1 MNRQSALLRPAH
13 LLHRLAPGDV
23 HDHDGNADHLGMTD
37 GAMRGFALDR
47 LWPRHAVIIGRDMA
61 LAFQLGGQETDGVV
75 TLAMDHH
82 QRLLAARDL
91 EDFEQ
96 LLVTE
101 HEVVIGHEHLERGV
115 AVLDQRR
122 QLLPEHDRGRIGN
135 DEMER
140 RVDIALAFG
149 ELAVVLDAGPQRR
162 ALLLKRKREDH
173 GVAAGGCRTGR
184 RGEVVGHH
192 HVGAGGLRDVD
203 MAIDPARQRQQP
215 GRVDLAGS
223 TLDMISNADDAAVA
237 NADIGAKLV
246 ASRHDGAA
254 ANGEVEL
261 RHRSLRHLMTADV
274 WKIRPQSARAPMSPP
289 ASSRVRHSVTA
300 TESSTATFN
309 SRSSEAASAA
319 PSRLV
324 QRMTTAS
331 APSAAT
337 ARIMPAIVAG
347 ATSPNEKLSRRPRC
361 RSVCGAI
368 PSSAQ
373 TSPIRRCT
381 SSV

>member
-1 MNRQSALLRPAH
+1 MNRQSALLSPAH

-47 LWPRHAVIIGRDMA
+47 LWPRPAVIIGRDMA

-91 EDFEQ
+91 EDLEQ

-101 HEVVIGHEHLERGV
+101 HEVVIGHEYLERGV
-115 AVLDQRR
+115 AVLDQGR
-122 QLLPEHDRGRIGN
+122 QLLPEHDRGRIGD

-140 RVDIALAFG
+140 GVDITLAFG
-149 ELAVVLDAGPQRR
+149 ELVVVLDAGPQGR
-162 ALLLKRKREDH
+162 AFLLKRKREDH
-173 GVAAGGCRTGR
+173 GIAAGGCRTGR

-203 MAIDPARQRQQP
+203 MAVDPAGQRQQACC
-215 GRVDLAGS
+215 VDLARCAFE
-223 TLDMISNADDAAVA
+223 MIGNADDAAVA
-237 NADIGAKLV
+237 NADIGAELV
-246 ASRHDGAA
+246 AGRHDDAA
-254 ANGEVEL
+254 ANSEIEL
-261 RHRSLRHLMTADV
+261 RHRNLHHLMTVDV
-274 WKIRPQSARAPMSPP
+274 WKMRPQSARAPASPP
-289 ASSRVRHSVTA
+289 ASSRIRHSVTA
-300 TESSTATFN
+300 TESSTAIFN

-324 QRMTTAS
+324 QRITTAS

-347 ATSPNEKLSRRPRC
+347 ATSPKEKLSRSPRC
-361 RSVCGAI
+361 RSACGAI

-373 TSPIRRCT
+373 T
-381 SSV
+381 